1 MIKNVYTIPN
11 TINKQSLIKTMKQ
24 VAALLFLLVFV
35 ILDYGFLNP
44 NEPPQPYVPMTK
56 NPFEHVDKT
65 WVDSVYNSMTLEQR
79 IGQLFMVAA
88 YTSPEQSNKQ
98 QVADLITNY
107 GIGGVIF
114 MKGNPTNQVI
124 YTNYFQSLSKVPL
137 MVAIDGEW
145 GLAMRLDSTISF
157 PRQLMLGAITD
168 NKLIYDMGYEI
179 GRQCKRM
186 GIHVN
191 FAPVVDINNN
201 PNNPVINSRSFGEL
215 KHNVAVKG
223 DYYMTGMQ
231 DQGILTTAKHFPGH
245 GDTDADSHKS
255 LPIIPH
261 RKARLDSVELYPFK
275 YLIQRNLTG
284 VMVAHLYIPEI
295 DRTKNQ
301 ASTLSPKIVQDILK
315 NQLGFNGLIFTD
327 ALNMHGVSK
336 YYKPGILEIKALL
349 AGNDVLLFPEN
360 VPIAVEAIK
369 TAIKT
374 GKLNEKIIEQR
385 CKKILAAKSW
395 AGIRDSVDSIPT
407 QNLYTDLNTQH
418 AELLVKKLVR
428 ASITVA
434 KDANKQL
441 PIQHLDTQKIA
452 YVSLQQQ
459 SLDTFLFAAKQY
471 APISS
476 YVVAHNSEYSTQLN
490 SVISQLQGATTVIV
504 NVVGNSQFSTK
515 KYGITPAMVDIVS
528 KIAKQCNVI
537 LVLHA
542 NPYALDYFTQAIPD
556 IQSVVVAYDYSKMV
570 QFETPQVIF
579 GALPAQG
586 LLPVGVG
593 GIPAGKGYLYRSIER
608 LRYSTPFEAGF
619 NEQKLQSI
627 DSIVYAAI
635 SDKATPGCQVL
646 IAKQGMVIYNKAFGT
661 LSYDSNQKVT
671 QQTLYDL
678 ASLTKVAATTVSL
691 MKLYDQE
698 LFSLDATLGTYL
710 PQVQGTNK
718 DTLRMSNIL
727 THQAQLHPWIPFY
740 QYLIQDFF
748 NPKVR
753 DLKKNK
759 RKGDYTV
766 KINPNLYLHK
776 NYGFVDSSLS
786 SFKTDLYSLQIA
798 NNVYM
803 NPAKKDMLYSIIY
816 NSKLIDKKEVVYS
829 DLGFI
834 LFADV
839 IKNLSGKSI
848 DTYVRQEFYT
858 KLGAN
863 SLCYNPLQY
872 FSKDFIAPTE
882 YDEVFRR
889 QLIHGYVHDP
899 AAAMLGGV
907 SGHAGVFGNANDLA
921 KLLQMLLQKGYYGG
935 EQYIRESTV
944 DLFTSCPFCAQ
955 GNRKGY
961 GFDKAE
967 SDSTKLDPT
976 CRCTS
981 ELSYGHTGFTGT
993 IFWVDPAQ
1001 ELVYIFLSNRV
1012 CPDADNTLLAN
1023 SRVRPKIQQV
1033 VYNAI
1038 LRNEV
1043 N

>member
-1 MIKNVYTIPN
+1 MIVFLN
-11 TINKQSLIKTMKQ
+11 NKCKIIETKHVLKTMKHI
-24 VAALLFLLVFV
+24 AKLVFFLIFIIV
-35 ILDYGFLNP
+35 DYGFLNP
-44 NEPPQPYVPMTK
+44 GEPPQTYVPLTK
-56 NPFEHVDKT
+56 NPFEHVNKE

-88 YTSPEQSNKQ
+88 YTTPDQSNKQ
-98 QVADLITNY
+98 QIAELITNY
-107 GIGGVIF
+107 GIGGIIF
-114 MKGNPTNQVI
+114 MKGTPINQVL

-137 MVAIDGEW
+137 LVAIDGEW

-157 PRQLMLGAITD
+157 PRQLMLGAVTD
-168 NKLIYDMGYEI
+168 NKLIYKMGYEI

-231 DQGILTTAKHFPGH
+231 DQGIITTAKHFPGH

-261 RKARLDSVELYPFK
+261 TKARLDSVELYPFN

-301 ASTLSPKIVQDILK
+301 ASTLSPKIVQDMLR

-327 ALNMHGVSK
+327 ALNMQGVSK
-336 YYKPGILEIKALL
+336 FYKPGLLEIKALL

-360 VPIAVEAIK
+360 VPVAVAAIK
-369 TAIKT
+369 EAIKT
-374 GKLNEKIIEQR
+374 GKMSEKIIENR

-395 AGIRDSVDSIPT
+395 AGITNSIAPIST
-407 QNLYTDLNTQH
+407 AHLYEDLHTPQ

-434 KDANKQL
+434 KDDANQL
-441 PIQHLDTQKIA
+441 PIQQLDKQKIA
-452 YVSLQQQ
+452 YVSLQNQDV
-459 SLDTFLFAAKQY
+459 DTFLLAAKQY
-471 APISS
+471 TSITPFVIP
-476 YVVAHNSEYSTQLN
+476 HNTEYTATLTNLINDLRSF
-490 SVISQLQGATTVIV
+490 TTVIV
-504 NVVGNSQFSTK
+504 NIVGSSQFPSK
-515 KYGITPAMVDIVS
+515 KYGITQGMIDIVS
-528 KIAKQCNVI
+528 KIAKEHNVI

-542 NPYALDYFTQAIPD
+542 NPYALDYFKDAVPSISS
-556 IQSVVVAYDYSKMV
+556 IVIGYDFSKMV
-570 QFETPQVIF
+570 QYETPQVLF

-593 GIPAGKGYLYRSIER
+593 GLPAGTGKLYRSIDR
-608 LRYSTPFEAGF
+608 LRYATPFEAGM
-619 NEQKLQSI
+619 NEIKLQII
-627 DSIVYAAI
+627 DSIVNAAI
-635 SDKATPGCQVL
+635 AAKATPGCQVL
-646 IAKQGMVIYNKAFGT
+646 VAKNGIVVFNKAYGT
-661 LSYDSNQKVT
+661 YSYDSKQQVT
-671 QQTLYDL
+671 PETLYDL
-678 ASLTKVAATTVSL
+678 ASLTKVAATTISL
-691 MKLYDQE
+691 MKLYDQK
-698 LFSLDATLGTYL
+698 LFSLDATLGTYI
-710 PQVQGTNK
+710 PQARGTNK

-727 THQAQLHPWIPFY
+727 THQASLHPWIPFY

-748 NPKVR
+748 NPKVK
-753 DLKKNK
+753 DIKNNK
-759 RKGDYTV
+759 RTPIYSV
-766 KINPNLYLHK
+766 KINNNLYVNK
-776 NYGFVDSSLS
+776 NYGFIDSSIS
-786 SFKTDLYSLQIA
+786 SVKSDLYSLQIA
-798 NNVYM
+798 DNVYM
-803 NPAKKDMLYSIIY
+803 NPAKRDLVYSIIY
-816 NSKLIDKKEVVYS
+816 NSKLNDKKEFVYS

-839 IKNLSGKSI
+839 IKNLTGRNI
-848 DTYVRQEFYT
+848 DVYVKEEFYS
-858 KLGAN
+858 KLGAQ

-872 FSKDFIAPTE
+872 YTKQSIAPTE

-889 QLIHGYVHDP
+889 QLIQGYVHDP

-907 SGHAGVFGNANDLA
+907 SGHAGLFGNANDLA
-921 KLLQMLLQKGYYGG
+921 KVLQMLLQKGYYGG
-935 EQYIRESTV
+935 EQFIQESTV
-944 DLFTSCPFCAQ
+944 DLFTSCPFCAE
-955 GNRKGY
+955 GNRRGY
-961 GFDKAE
+961 GFDRAE
-967 SDSTKLDPT
+967 SDTTKLDPT

-1001 ELVYIFLSNRV
+1001 QLVYIFLSNRV

-1023 SRVRPKIQQV
+1023 SRIRPKIQQTI
-1033 VYNAI
+1033 YNAI
-1038 LRNEV
+1038 IRNEL